1 MVKRKISF
9 ASATVT
15 CYFNAKFTML
25 PALVN
30 QSNTFIITDELIYS
44 AHTKKFKEW
53 QVIVIPSGEEQKTQS
68 TVDGIITELIRL
80 NANRQSFLLGVGGG
94 VITDITGYVASI
106 FMRGIAFGF
115 VPTTVL
121 AMVDAAIGGKN
132 GINVGVY
139 KNMVGVIRQPEMIL
153 FDYSFLKS
161 LPSNE
166 WSNGFAEIIKHA
178 CIKSSAVFKLLEQ
191 KKLAHFRK
199 NISLL
204 DKLIQ
209 QNVAIKSA
217 IVKAD
222 EFETG
227 ERKLLNF
234 GHTLGHALENN
245 YALAHGQAVAIG
257 MVAACIMS
265 KELTGFKDTRKV
277 IQLIEQYELPV
288 MMDFDLDLIMHTML
302 GDKKSAKSDISYIL
316 LSRIGKASVQQLTF
330 EEVKQLLQKILDL

>member
-30 QSNTFIITDELIYS
+30 QSNTFIITDELVYS
-44 AHTKKFKEW
+44 AHTKKFKGW

-178 CIKSSAVFKLLEQ
+178 CIKSSSVFKLLEQ

-302 GDKKSAKSDISYIL
+302 ADKKSAKSDISYIL
-316 LSRIGKASVQQLTF
+316 LNRIGKASVQQLTF